1 MRETRSSGSEGGGT
15 EYNRFSLPLSL
26 QFNRL
31 GKTKE
36 RFLATIRMIYYLSNY
51 IVIIC

>member
-26 QFNRL
+26 RFPIRL
-31 GKTKE
+31 NSRDILRRAQNDMLEGF
-36 RFLATIRMIYYLSNY
+36 RHHLWG
-51 IVIIC
+51 